1 MGMLSALFVVGALA
15 NCEPVSAEVAPAG
28 KLTIHVFTPLG
39 ALSSARNAACEAN
52 FEIRLPEQV
61 PTCDG
66 YHVSLT
72 NSGAA
77 TVAGPITLRDE
88 LPPGLGVGSINW
100 VVFSRK
106 LLPQGFGEE
115 ATEYLSPEE
124 QCAKETAGEAVVVK
138 CTFLG
143 YLPPDGEIELVLPV
157 TVGEA
162 AVAGAL
168 NRATATGTALSPTEA
183 PASASATEP
192 LVLGAEPTAFGPGA
206 LLSQITG
213 PDGTVDSQAG
223 AHPYEMTTRFD
234 LRSAVRQS
242 PEGQSKVTSVQQP
255 KDIVIDLPPG
265 VVGSALATPKCT
277 FHQLASLSQCP
288 RDTQVGRLY
297 TEPEAVASA
306 NSPIFNMVPE
316 HGVAAELG
324 IFDAIHNTHA
334 IDITLAPTPAGYVLR
349 ASSHDIPET
358 QFTDIIATLFGNP
371 AERDGQGDTPV
382 AMFTNPSYCSGQPL
396 QTTIYMDSWER
407 PGALNPD
414 GSPDL
419 EGPGWAKAAS
429 DPQESPPVTGCNL
442 LRFAPESF
450 SFKPDTAT
458 ANSPTG
464 ANFDLKVP
472 QIEAPGTLATPPL
485 RNASVTLPSGLTAN
499 PAAGNGLQSCSEA
512 QIGYKGLNAQTKV
525 QEFTAQS
532 PNCPDASKIGEVEVL
547 TPALEGALH
556 GSVYLAAQNENPF
569 HSLLAGYIV
578 IDDSDTGVVVKIP
591 GELKTDPTTGQITG
605 VFDNNPQL
613 PFSDLKIRFFGGPRG
628 DLATPEA
635 CGTYTTTS
643 DFEPWSAP
651 DSGPDATPSDSFQIT
666 NGCVSGFAP
675 ALSAGTLSPQAGAYS
690 PFTLTMSR
698 DDDEQGF
705 AGLTVSL
712 PQGLLGKIAGVAK
725 CSDAAV
731 TAAGAQSGA
740 AEQSNPSCPASSQL
754 GTVQTA
760 AGPGPDPFV
769 VGGKAY
775 LTGPY
780 RGAPYGIAVIV
791 PALAGPFDL
800 GTVVVRQALYIDRND
815 GHVTDVSDP
824 LPTILQGIPLRI
836 KSVSVTLDRPSFTFN
851 PTSCEPKTI
860 SAIATSIG
868 GAHATLTSHF
878 QAVNCANLPFKP
890 TFAASTKG
898 NASKKNGAA
907 LVVKVTSSPGQANIA
922 KTRLVLPKAL
932 PSRLTTIQKAC
943 VDSVFESNPAACPE
957 GSNIG
962 MATVHTPILS
972 GPLSGPGYL
981 VSHGSAAFPDVEFVL
996 QGEGIT
1002 LILDGQTDIKK
1013 GITTSTFN
1021 SVPDAPVT
1029 SFEANLPEGPHS
1041 ALTSNV
1047 AQSKNFSLCG
1057 AKLVM
1062 PTTITGQNGAVIQ
1075 QNTKIPVQG
1084 CGTPPLTREQKFKKA
1099 MTQCHKM
1106 KRKKKR
1112 ISCERQA
1119 RRKFGSHKKAKEA
1132 MRRS

>member
-1 MGMLSALFVVGALA
+1 L
-15 NCEPVSAEVAPAG
+15 AEVQPVG
-28 KLTIHVFTPLG
+28 KLTVHTFAPLG
-39 ALSSARNAACEAN
+39 TFSPTRNAACEAY
-52 FEIRLPEQV
+52 LADQPPPEQV
-61 PTCDG
+61 ALCDG
-66 YHVSLT
+66 YHVSVT
-72 NSGAA
+72 NAGAA
-77 TVAGPITLRDE
+77 SIEGPIVVRDQ
-88 LPPGLGVGSINW
+88 LPSGLAVGSLSGLL
-100 VVFSRK
+100 FTRK

-115 ATEYLSPEE
+115 ATEYLVPEQ
-124 QCAKETAGEAVVVK
+124 QCEKEAVGEAVAVK
-138 CTFLG
+138 CTFPQA
-143 YLPPDGEIELVLPV
+143 LPPDGEIELVLPV
-157 TVGEA
+157 TTGA
-162 AVAGAL
+162 AQTGAL
-168 NRATATGTALSPTEA
+168 NLATATGTALSPSEA
-183 PASASATEP
+183 PPSASATEP
-192 LVLGAEPTAFGPGA
+192 LALGADPPSFGPDA
-206 LLSQITG
+206 LVSQITG
-213 PDGTVDSQAG
+213 ADGAADSQAG
-223 AHPYEMTTRFD
+223 GHPYEMVTRFD
-234 LRSAVRQS
+234 LKSAIRNS
-242 PEGQSKVTSVQQP
+242 PEGQSKVTSAQAP
-255 KDIVIDLPPG
+255 KDVVIDLPPG
-265 VVGSALATPKCT
+265 LVGSALATPKCT
-277 FHQLASLSQCP
+277 FHELASLSQCP
-288 RDTQVGRLY
+288 RDTQLGRLY
-297 TEPEAVASA
+297 TEPEAAVSV
-306 NSPIFNMVPE
+306 NSPIFNVVPE

-334 IDITLAPTPAGYVLR
+334 IYITLAPTPAGYVLR
-349 ASSHDIPET
+349 ASSRELPET

-371 AERDGQGDTPV
+371 AARDGQGDTPV
-382 AMFTNPSYCSGQPL
+382 AMFTNPSDCSGRPL
-396 QTTIYMDSWER
+396 QSTIYMDSWEH
-407 PGALNPD
+407 PGALNSD

-419 EGPGWAKAAS
+419 EGPGWVKAIS
-429 DPQESPPVTGCNL
+429 DPQESPPVSGCNL

-450 SFKPDTAT
+450 TFKPDTAT

-464 ANFDLKVP
+464 ATFDLKVP
-472 QIEAPGTLATPPL
+472 QTEAPGALATPPL
-485 RNASVTLPSGLTAN
+485 RDASVTLPPGLTVN
-499 PAAGNGLQSCSEA
+499 PAAGNDLQSCSEA
-512 QIGYKGLNAQTKV
+512 QIGYRDFNAQTEV
-525 QEFTAQS
+525 QEFTAES
-532 PNCPDASKIGEVEVL
+532 PTCPDASKIGEVEVR
-547 TPALEGALH
+547 TPALEGTLH
-556 GSVYLAAQNENPF
+556 GSLYLAAQNENPF
-569 HSLLAGYIV
+569 HSLLAGYVV
-578 IDDSDTGVVVKIP
+578 IDDSNTGVVVKIP
-591 GELKTDPTTGQITG
+591 GELKTDPTTGRITG

-666 NGCVSGFAP
+666 DGCVSGFAP

-698 DDDEQGF
+698 NDDEQGF
-705 AGLTVSL
+705 TGLTVSL
-712 PQGLLGKIAGVAK
+712 PQGLLGKIAGVAE
-725 CSDAAV
+725 CSDAAI
-731 TAAGAQSGA
+731 AAAAAQSGA

-754 GTVQTA
+754 GTAQTA

-815 GHVTDVSDP
+815 AHVTDVSDP
-824 LPTILQGIPLRI
+824 FPTILQGIPLRI
-836 KSVSVTLDRPSFTFN
+836 KRISVTLDRPSFTFN

-860 SAIATSIG
+860 SATATSIG
-868 GAHATLTSHF
+868 GAHAALASHF

-890 TFAASTKG
+890 MLTSSTKG

-943 VDSVFESNPAACPE
+943 VDSVFEANPATCPE
-957 GSNIG
+957 GSNVG
-962 MATVHTPILS
+962 MATVHTPILN
-972 GPLSGPGYL
+972 GPLSGPAYL
-981 VSHGSAAFPDVEFVL
+981 VSHGAAAFPDVEFVL

-1021 SVPDAPVT
+1021 SVPDAPIT

-1075 QNTKIPVQG
+1075 QSTKIPVQG
-1084 CGTPPLTREQKFKKA
+1084 CGTAPLTRGQQLKKA
-1099 MTQCHKM
+1099 LRACSKM

-1112 ISCERQA
+1112 IPCEKRA
-1119 RRKFGSHKKAKEA
+1119 RRRYGPHKKTKKA
-1132 MRRS
+1132 RHGG